1 MKKQMEKLQVRINQN
16 LHRTEK
22 SVALPHELEK
32 IGRLILLTVLS
43 AKPPCSEETVLV
55 YKQVCSTLHKKL
67 CEFLP
72 SAGKGTD
79 GQSIERRLKKT
90 PDFLLGQSL
99 SDQGRVLSKQSQ
111 SASCLGQVLLE
122 AGGVCTSLG
131 HDLVQYEIQV
141 EHIIQQ
147 LDVITKTEL
156 PAILKARRGL
166 DQLVLEL
173 DTAKARLAA
182 AKLEAEQAGVIT
194 GGDKKLDKCGEELD
208 DAERKVEMARDSLA
222 SDMMTFLAKDAEL
235 AGMISRLLEHKL
247 EYHQSL
253 TDQLRL
259 TQPKIELVLESR
271 RGYPLFGSS
280 LSSHLSN
287 FHLPSGIAWPLQLC
301 VSRLVSLGLEE
312 EGLFRLAAGQGKVK
326 RLRAEL
332 ETPGLNPL
340 PSLETCTDH
349 HLLTAT
355 IKSYLRELPEPL
367 LGAQLYPDWLE
378 AGRTDC
384 EEKRFDLVWN
394 LLQHETLPREN
405 YRNIQYLFR
414 LLHEVGRLEERNKM
428 SPSNLAIVI
437 TPNVVSSLALSS
449 AVSLLLSLD
458 MGGGGARHPGY
469 LHRELP
475 GPGGG
480 ADHQSVSLV
489 LPERRQS
496 GLGPPAAS
504 RQSQRER
511 ERALTDQSEPR
522 PAQQS
527 GGEEGGEGEN
537 FTMRYPMI
545 KCYQYCRVR
554 RPHCLQPRVCPP
566 PSPVPATPD

>member
-32 IGRLILLTVLS
+32 I
-43 AKPPCSEETVLV
+43 EETVLV

-235 AGMISRLLEHKL
+235 GGMISRLLEHKL

-437 TPNVVSSLALSS
+437 TPNVIWEEAVHDTLDISTGSCLARVVEQIISQYPWFFQNDASLAWDHLLPPGSLRGREREPSLTSQSPGQPSKVVERRGGKGKKAPLPPAESLSPTQS
-449 AVSLLLSLD
+449 SPSHPRLGGDNSGPEKDSVESLETASLY
-458 MGGGGARHPGY
+458 P
-469 LHRELP
+469 
-475 GPGGG
+475 
-480 ADHQSVSLV
+480 V
-489 LPERRQS
+489 LPE
-496 GLGPPAAS
+496 
-504 RQSQRER
+504 
-511 ERALTDQSEPR
+511 T
-522 PAQQS
+522 
-527 GGEEGGEGEN
+527 
-537 FTMRYPMI
+537 F
-545 KCYQYCRVR
+545 
-554 RPHCLQPRVCPP
+554 
-566 PSPVPATPD
+566 PVPAPRSIKPAVPSKPEGISR